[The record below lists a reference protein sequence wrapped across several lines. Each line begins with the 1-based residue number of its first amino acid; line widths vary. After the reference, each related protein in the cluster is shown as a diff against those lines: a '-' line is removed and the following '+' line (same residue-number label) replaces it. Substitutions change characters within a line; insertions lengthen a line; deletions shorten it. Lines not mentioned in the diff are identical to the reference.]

1 MKVLEQQYFDE
12 KKSWAK
18 GARSLTE
25 KEQHLAAKAY
35 QQYLKDTQNAENIAE
50 NEDAVPIDID
60 EKVDMEIEDPFQ
72 RESEKV
78 IKRWKSE
85 HELILIIL
93 NVLGYLNKK
102 AIQSNLPY
110 SEEQAL
116 KYLEDNES
124 RMLNNLLYL

>member
-1 MKVLEQQYFDE
+1 M
-12 KKSWAK
+12 
-18 GARSLTE
+18 
-25 KEQHLAAKAY
+25 
-35 QQYLKDTQNAENIAE
+35 
-50 NEDAVPIDID
+50 PIDID

-110 SEEQAL
+110 SEE
-116 KYLEDNES
+116 
-124 RMLNNLLYL
+124 

>member
-25 KEQHLAAKAY
+25 KEQHLVAKEY

-50 NEDAVPIDID
+50 NEDAVPIDVD

-72 RESEKV
+72 REPEKV